1 MSFYILLV
9 IFLISILILV
19 TIIYWRLIRPEKYM
33 YDELR
38 RQGVPGEPFIP
49 IIGQLPQLNRARES
63 NGVLTYLFSLSE
75 KYGNYFLFSFGP
87 LVRIMISEPDMIA
100 DVVGR
105 SHAQDYV
112 KPDVFGNIFK
122 PLIGSHNLLVSEGQE
137 HERARKM
144 LNPAFHFI
152 SLKSMISIM
161 VNETA
166 KAIDSFFPLSDSNA
180 IDLHRELSSLT
191 LSIIMS
197 SAFGQASSTQS
208 NFNRTM
214 YQTVNDVF
222 EAIRYRIMYTITQI
236 PFLARLPFWRKKVI
250 DDGVQ
255 MIGDAVD
262 QIITD
267 RRQGRS
273 ASLCV
278 GSDLLDL
285 LLSAIDSDGNSFTD
299 EEIKQQALT
308 FVLAGHETTSNL
320 MAWAMYALM
329 TNESALR
336 ACREEVDR
344 VLPNYINPSHELIG
358 SLVVCEAVLQE
369 TLRLYPPAP
378 IFARKCVREH
388 VIGKEEQKQLRI
400 PVGTSI
406 VINSYTL
413 HRRADLWSRPHEFDY
428 TRWLR
433 DPVTDLKPKLAHP
446 FCYLPFA
453 AGSRNCIGQNFA
465 MLEAKIM
472 LAMLLQRCDF
482 LMEPGQNIAQE
493 FIITLR
499 PKYGLWAQVSKRSK
513 NMSKIE

>member
-1 MSFYILLV
+1 MI
-9 IFLISILILV
+9 
-19 TIIYWRLIRPEKYM
+19 TIVYWRLIRPEKHL

-38 RQGVPGEPFIP
+38 RQDVPGEPFIP
-49 IIGQLPQLNRARES
+49 IIGQLPQLNRAREN
-63 NGVLTYLFSLSE
+63 NGVLAYLFSLSE

-87 LVRIMISEPDMIA
+87 LMRIMISEPDMIA

-105 SHAQDYV
+105 SHVHDYV

-122 PLIGSHNLLVSEGQE
+122 PLIGTHNLLVSEGEE

-152 SLKSMISIM
+152 NLKSMVSIM

-166 KAIDSFFPLSDSNA
+166 KVIDGFFLLSDSNA
-180 IDLHRELSSLT
+180 IDLHRELSGLT

-208 NFNRTM
+208 NFNQTM

-222 EAIRYRIMYTITQI
+222 EAIKYRIMHTITQI

-255 MIGDAVD
+255 IIGDAVD

-273 ASLCV
+273 ASLCA

-285 LLSAIDSDGNSFTD
+285 LLSAIDSDGKSFTD

-308 FVLAGHETTSNL
+308 FVLAGHETTNNL
-320 MAWAMYALM
+320 MAWAMYVLM

-336 ACREEVDR
+336 ACREEVDK
-344 VLPNYINPSHELIG
+344 VLPNCISPSHELIS

-388 VIGKEEQKQLRI
+388 VIGKEGQKQLRI
-400 PVGTSI
+400 PVGTTI

-482 LMEPGQNIAQE
+482 VMEPGQNIVQE
-493 FIITLR
+493 FIITMR
-499 PKYGLWAQVSKRSK
+499 PKYGMRAQVSKRSK
-513 NMSKIE
+513 SISTIE